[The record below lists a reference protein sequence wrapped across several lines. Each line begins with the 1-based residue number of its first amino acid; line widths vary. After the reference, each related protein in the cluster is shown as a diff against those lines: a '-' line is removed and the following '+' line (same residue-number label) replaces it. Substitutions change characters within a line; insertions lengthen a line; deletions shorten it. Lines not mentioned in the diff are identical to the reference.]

1 MTIYIHVFISFLFYT
16 KRKLQHFV
24 RNSQIVNSHSY
35 RNIDTQ
41 IGKTKITSNQL
52 GYVSYGEHWANG
64 FDLMKN
70 VVV

>member
-1 MTIYIHVFISFLFYT
+1 MSF
-16 KRKLQHFV
+16 
-24 RNSQIVNSHSY
+24 RN

-52 GYVSYGEHWANG
+52 GYVSYGEHLANG
-64 FDLMKN
+64 FDLEKK